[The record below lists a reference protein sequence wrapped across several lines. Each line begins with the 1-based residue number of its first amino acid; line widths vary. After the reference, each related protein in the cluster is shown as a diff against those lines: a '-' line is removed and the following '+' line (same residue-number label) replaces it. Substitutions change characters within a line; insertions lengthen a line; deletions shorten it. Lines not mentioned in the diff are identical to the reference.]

1 MDRLQSCSK
10 ILDEDGSG
18 WQYLIQL
25 IFILKSYTIKA
36 PVFNAM
42 RLFFLRHGHSGQIL
56 LSKLLQPSLMI
67 ARKARSLP
75 KSGAPFSAP
84 GLV

>member
-10 ILDEDGSG
+10 ILDEDGSA

-36 PVFNAM
+36 PGFNAM
-42 RLFFLRHGHSGQIL
+42 RLFFFVTGTLD
-56 LSKLLQPSLMI
+56 K
-67 ARKARSLP
+67 
-75 KSGAPFSAP
+75 
-84 GLV
+84 